1 MKRLEVFIILTSLAL
16 SIMAQ
21 QKITQTAG
29 RDKLG
34 DFAPEFAHLN
44 DGILFG
50 NRFLIPKKDF
60 GKFSWDS

>member
-1 MKRLEVFIILTSLAL
+1 MKRLKVFIILTSIAL

-34 DFAPEFAHLN
+34 DF
-44 DGILFG
+44 GVT
-50 NRFLIPKKDF
+50 
-60 GKFSWDS
+60 